1 MTIKPEI
8 ITKKTNKVPTYES
21 KLANDIVEIIQSRT
35 LNSDTARGI
44 DSNLYV
50 YVAIDVITRDK
61 MSPLFSELKP
71 KMYFAKDESL
81 TTASEVNTFADV
93 LKRAVLRHVDV
104 PSEIKA
110 CHIYVSLTK
119 KEQADLW
126 VNPSEASA
134 SEQEHPKFVAVEP
147 IFALDEVVMNDD
159 EREAIMRAITLVKE
173 RELVFDKWNFKK
185 IDKHTKSILCFHG
198 APGTGKTMAA
208 HGVANYLGKKILI
221 GSYAQIESE
230 FVGVGAKNL
239 KAFFECASEQ
249 DAVLFID
256 EADTFLSKRLP
267 SSNESA
273 KHYNSMSNELYQL
286 IESFNGCIIFASNHI
301 TDFDPAVIS
310 RIIEPVE
317 FKLPDEST
325 RKQILNN
332 MMQEEFPIED
342 GKNDELLSLL
352 AEQTE
357 GFSGRDLRK
366 ALLIANASAAYK
378 LKVVKGLEDEQ
389 IVIPKQLLL
398 DSFTEVKKAKDT
410 LDSAMGKD
418 TTSNLLSAYVY
429 KKQSETRYLQM
440 AAHTLLADGIVDTK
454 EKALFEELSSMI
466 QITVP
471 LVKEELPSVEDIC
484 KEATSKEE
492 RIRLLDVVIRM
503 SVCDHKIHKTEDHL
517 IIKVAD
523 LIGFKNSEMPS
534 VLQYSQNLKR
544 SYEEWA
550 QITNLLGMSDEDILD
565 ELKNEY
571 TEGAAY
577 FHLAKMYQTGISPFS
592 NISINVEK
600 AKKYFVKAQE
610 LGFNKKQKEICL
622 KSLK

>member
-8 ITKKTNKVPTYES
+8 ITKDLNQVPAYET
-21 KLANDIVEIIQSRT
+21 KLANDIVEIIQNRT

-44 DSNLYV
+44 DSDLYV
-50 YVAIDVITRDK
+50 YVAINVISHDK
-61 MSPLFSELKP
+61 MSPAFSELKP

-81 TTASEVNTFADV
+81 TIGSEVNIFADV
-93 LKRAVLRHVDV
+93 LRRAILRHVDI
-104 PSEIKA
+104 PSEVKT
-110 CHIYVSLTK
+110 CHIYVSLIK
-119 KEQADLW
+119 KEQSDLW
-126 VNPSEASA
+126 ANPSEAP
-134 SEQEHPKFVAVEP
+134 EQERPKFVAVEP
-147 IFALDEVVMNDD
+147 IFTLDEVVMNDD
-159 EREAIMRAITLVKE
+159 EREAIMRAITLVRE
-173 RELVFDKWNFKK
+173 RELVFEKWNFKK
-185 IDKHTKSILCFHG
+185 VDKHTKSILCFHG

-239 KAFFECASEQ
+239 KAFFECATEQ

-332 MMQEEFPIED
+332 LMQEEFPVED
-342 GKNDELLSLL
+342 GKTDELLSLL

-378 LKVVKGLEDEQ
+378 LKVVGNLDDDQ

-398 DSFTEVKKAKDT
+398 DSFAEVKKAKDA

-418 TTSNLLSAYVY
+418 TTSDLLSAYVN

-440 AAHTLLADGIVDTK
+440 AAHTLLADGIVDGK
-454 EKALFEELSSMI
+454 EKALFDELSSMM
-466 QITVP
+466 QVSVA
-471 LVKEELPSVEDIC
+471 LNEEELPTVEDLC
-484 KEATSKEE
+484 KDATSKEE

-503 SVCDHKIHKTEDHL
+503 SACDHNLHESEVAL
-517 IIKVAD
+517 ITKVAD
-523 LIGFKNSEMPS
+523 LIGINNSDIPS
-534 VLQYSQNLKR
+534 VLQYANNLMR
-544 SYEEWA
+544 SYEEWT
-550 QITNLLGMSDEDILD
+550 QITDLLGMSDEDILD
-565 ELKNEY
+565 ELRAEY
-571 TEGAAY
+571 TPGAAY
-577 FHLAKMYQTGISPFS
+577 FHLGKLYRSGSDLFGGISV
-592 NISINVEK
+592 NEEK
-600 AKKYFVKAQE
+600 ATDFFAKAKE
-610 LGFNKKQKEICL
+610 LGFVKEKML
-622 KSLK
+622 NDN

>member
-8 ITKKTNKVPTYES
+8 ITNNPNQVPAYET

-44 DSNLYV
+44 DSDLYV
-50 YVAIDVITRDK
+50 YIAINVIDLNK
-61 MSPLFSELKP
+61 MSPLFSELKS
-71 KMYFAKDESL
+71 KMYFAKDDSL
-81 TTASEVNTFADV
+81 TTDSEVNTFADV
-93 LKRAVLRHVDV
+93 LRRAVLRHVDV
-104 PSEIKA
+104 PSEVKV

-126 VNPSEASA
+126 VNSSEAP
-134 SEQEHPKFVAVEP
+134 EQEHARFVAVEP
-147 IFALDEVVMNDD
+147 IFTLDEVVMNDD
-159 EREAIMRAITLVKE
+159 EREAIMRAVTLVKE
-173 RELVFDKWNFKK
+173 RELVFEKWNFKK
-185 IDKHTKSILCFHG
+185 VDKHTKSILCFHG

-208 HGVANYLGKKILI
+208 HGVAHYLGKKILI

-239 KAFFECASEQ
+239 KAFFECAAEQ

-286 IESFNGCIIFASNHI
+286 IESFDGCIIFASNHI

-317 FKLPDEST
+317 FKLPDEPT
-325 RKQILNN
+325 RKKILSNL
-332 MMQEEFPIED
+332 MQEEFPVEE
-342 GKNDELLSLL
+342 GKTDELLSLL

-378 LKVVKGLEDEQ
+378 LKVVEGLDDEH
-389 IVIPKQLLL
+389 IVIPRQLLL
-398 DSFTEVKKAKDT
+398 DSFAEVKNAKDA
-410 LDSAMGKD
+410 LDSAMGKN
-418 TTSNLLSAYVY
+418 TTSDLLTEYVN
-429 KKQSETRYLQM
+429 KKQNETRYLQM
-440 AAHTLLADGIVDTK
+440 AAHTLLADGVVDTK
-454 EKALFEELSSMI
+454 EKALFDELSSMM
-466 QITVP
+466 QVTVP
-471 LVKEELPSVEDIC
+471 LDSSELPAVEELC

-503 SVCDHKIHKTEDHL
+503 SACDHKIHESEEAL
-517 IIKVAD
+517 IVKVAD
-523 LIGFKNSEMPS
+523 LVGISSSDIPS
-534 VLQYSQNLKR
+534 VLQYSQNLMK
-544 SYEEWA
+544 SYEEWTR
-550 QITNLLGMSDEDILD
+550 ITDLLGMSDEDILG
-565 ELKNEY
+565 ELKAEY
-571 TEGAAY
+571 TPGAAFY
-577 FHLAKMYQTGISPFS
+577 HLAKMYQTGTSPFGE
-592 NISINVEK
+592 IIVDEGK
-600 AKKYFVKAQE
+600 AAKYFAKAQE
-610 LGFNKKQKEICL
+610 LGFNKK
-622 KSLK
+622 